1 MQQKWSPDPD
11 DERRGNH
18 NHRVSCTVSG
28 ALSPMVGCIKRG
40 RRKLYMC
47 SELNRA
53 EQVADSRLID
63 EERRVGS

>member
-53 EQVADSRLID
+53 ERVAD
-63 EERRVGS
+63 